1 EDPNYTAIVP
11 MRRPARVTITLRNG
25 RSFTEDVQYARG
37 EPENPMT
44 EEAFLGKFRD
54 LASVAGKSEEESG
67 RVIDAALHFEGS
79 VREFIRML

>member
-1 EDPNYTAIVP
+1 
-11 MRRPARVTITLRNG
+11 M
-25 RSFTEDVQYARG
+25 G

-54 LASVAGKSEEESG
+54 LAKAGGKSREEAE
-67 RVIDAALHFEGS
+67 RVINAALHFEGG